1 MKMKKRTLS
10 LVSSILVAA
19 FLTACGQGA
28 ASSAPASS
36 AATPSQPAAQS
47 QASSAPAADSSADF
61 PEMTINVGHSV
72 ATDHGYHKGLEQF
85 KATVEEKTGGKV
97 KGEIHA
103 SSSLGS
109 EREMIEALQLGTL
122 EMCLAATSQ
131 LTSFVPQYQV
141 FDLPYIFTSRD
152 QAWDTLD
159 GELGEEMLGMLE
171 SKGLVGLGFYEVG
184 FRNFT
189 NSINPI
195 NTPADISGKK
205 FRTMETPV
213 HVQAIGYW
221 GGNAISMPI
230 GEVYTAL
237 QTKTIDGQENP
248 LSIIL
253 SQKLYEVQKY
263 ISVSEHFYTGTPLLI
278 SKTLWDQMTPELQAI
293 IVEAAHGGR
302 DVCRQT
308 NLAAEEAA
316 IGVFEE
322 YGCEINNADKD
333 AFKATA
339 EDIYAM
345 FAGEIG
351 QDLIDK
357 FVAAA
362 ENYK

>member
-1 MKMKKRTLS
+1 M
-10 LVSSILVAA
+10 
-19 FLTACGQGA
+19 
-28 ASSAPASS
+28 
-36 AATPSQPAAQS
+36 
-47 QASSAPAADSSADF
+47 
-61 PEMTINVGHSV
+61 
-72 ATDHGYHKGLEQF
+72 Y
-85 KATVEEKTGGKV
+85 EEN
-97 KGEIHA
+97 H
-103 SSSLGS
+103 SLGEWFKRS
-109 EREMIEALQLGTL
+109 LI
-122 EMCLAATSQ
+122 
-131 LTSFVPQYQV
+131 
-141 FDLPYIFTSRD
+141 
-152 QAWDTLD
+152 
-159 GELGEEMLGMLE
+159 
-171 SKGLVGLGFYEVG
+171 
-184 FRNFT
+184 
-189 NSINPI
+189 
-195 NTPADISGKK
+195 
-205 FRTMETPV
+205 
-213 HVQAIGYW
+213 
-221 GGNAISMPI
+221 GNAISMPI